1 MKIVILDGHTT
12 NPGDLS
18 WAFLNEYG
26 DVSIYDRTPKEL
38 IIERSLPADIL
49 ITNKTPLPKSILEQ
63 LPNLKYVALL
73 STGYNIAD
81 TDYLKERGIPV
92 SNIPDYSTE
101 AVAQHVFAFIL
112 EHYNSVALHS
122 EAVRGGEWSICPDF
136 CFLKGPVMELMG
148 KTIGIIGFGKI
159 GRSVAEKAL
168 AFKMNVIAYTP
179 NPKKDADFVE
189 FVSLD
194 ELAERSDIVTIHT
207 PLTDATRGF
216 INRDFIFKMK
226 KGAFLVN
233 TSRGPV
239 IDEQAQADA
248 LNSGHLAGAGLDVLS
263 TEPPSKDNPL
273 LTAQN
278 CFITPHIAWAGRETR
293 ARLLSILNENI
304 KAFVNGKPQNVVN
317 M

>member
-226 KGAFLVN
+226 NGAFLVN

-239 IDEQAQADA
+239 IDEQALADA